1 MLFTPKTLALVCAAT
16 VANAEKYVEHLNVAM
31 QRFQIN
37 TPARAA
43 MFLAQISHES
53 LRLTHTEENLSY
65 SAKRLMAVWPSRF
78 PTLESAQPYA
88 RNPKALAN
96 KVYGGRMG
104 NVRPDDGWLY
114 RGRGLKMLTGAD
126 NYKAAEDGLPGMSF
140 TDGNAGRVA
149 EPEGAAWTA
158 CWFWFSNHCNNFADS
173 ADLKTCTRVINGG
186 LIGYEDGNDDGLDDR
201 VELWEYAVT
210 KVNEVWA

>member
-16 VANAEKYVEHLNVAM
+16 VANAEKYARHLNVAM
-31 QRFQIN
+31 QRFQID

-53 LRLTHTEENLSY
+53 LHLTRTEENLSY

-78 PTLESAQPYA
+78 PTLESTEPYA
-88 RNPKALAN
+88 RNPQALAN

-104 NVRPDDGWLY
+104 NVHPNDGWLY

-126 NYKAAEDGLPGMSF
+126 NYKAAEDGLGMPF
-140 TDGNAGRVA
+140 TDGNAYLVA

-158 CWFWFSNHCNNFADS
+158 CWFWFSNHCNHFADS
-173 ADLKTCTRVINGG
+173 ADLKTCTKVINGG
-186 LIGYEDGNDDGLDDR
+186 LIGYEDGNDEGLDDR
-201 VELWEYAVT
+201 VELWEYATT
-210 KVNEVWA
+210 KVNEVWV